1 MSGSSLA
8 SVVGY
13 PPAAEALVKAPP
25 IHRLAQWHAK
35 FWGKSMKDE
44 EEKWRK
50 ECSPI
55 PEVGEPRDQTQD
67 RDECMD
73 LDEDVDGDIISGCY
87 ALDLNVEAKAV
98 PSIWIRADYIRIYDA
113 LQKHYNNIVNRLWTP
128 GAVVTGQPGIGQFP
142 L

>member
-1 MSGSSLA
+1 LA
-8 SVVGY
+8 KV
-13 PPAAEALVKAPP
+13 PL
-25 IHRLAQWHAK
+25 IHPLAQWHAK
-35 FWGKSMKDE
+35 FWGKSMEDE

-55 PEVGEPRDQTQD
+55 PEVGGEPRAQTQD

-73 LDEDVDGDIISGCY
+73 LDEDVDDDIISGCY
-87 ALDLNVEAKAV
+87 ALDIDVEAKAARL

-113 LQKHYNNIVNRLWTP
+113 LEEHYNTIVNLPWTP

-142 L
+142 LCLRQTVLMHILL